1 MRNCSH
7 CNKYVLMEDEIGR
20 DTKMS
25 HFDFEKIYK
34 MIFKAY
40 RSCPIHGLKNEHKGN
55 GKPKGIW
62 AGTLTKSTTDEEIT
76 EEDMINA
83 IKKIF
88 TQKTCPVKRYIWYL
102 EYTAKNVPHIHFI
115 YECESAGRIHQKV
128 FKRYWKIWD
137 ESVKVGKGHRG
148 GYHRLC
154 ESELA
159 YKEYISK
166 DGSQKSENKWLPIS
180 IEDAPQDQGRPPP
193 TNGD

>member
-1 MRNCSH
+1 
-7 CNKYVLMEDEIGR
+7 MEDEMGR

-25 HFDFEKIYK
+25 PSDFERIYK

-40 RSCPIHGLKNEHKGN
+40 RACPIHGLKNEHKGN
-55 GKPKGIW
+55 GKPKGVW
-62 AGTLTKSTTDEEIT
+62 AGTLTISTDDDIT
-76 EEDMINA
+76 QEDMIVS

-115 YECESAGRIHQKV
+115 YECETGGRIHQKV
-128 FKRYWKIWD
+128 FKRYHKIWD
-137 ESVKVGKGHRG
+137 ESTKIGKGFRG

-159 YKEYISK
+159 YKEYIAK
-166 DGSQKSENKWLPIS
+166 DGSKYSDNKWTPLV
-180 IEDAPQDQGRPPP
+180 ENAPQSPNSPQAQDENQTLRRPQIQD
-193 TNGD
+193 GECE

>member
-1 MRNCSH
+1 M
-7 CNKYVLMEDEIGR
+7 GR

-25 HFDFEKIYK
+25 PQDFERLYKI
-34 MIFKAY
+34 IFKAY
-40 RSCPIHGLKNEHKGN
+40 RTCPIHGLKNEHKGN

-62 AGTLTKSTTDEEIT
+62 AGTLTKSTSDEDVS

-83 IKKIF
+83 MKKIF

-115 YECESAGRIHQKV
+115 YECESGGRIHQKV

-148 GYHRLC
+148 GYHKLC

-166 DGSQKSENKWLPIS
+166 DASQKSENKWLALS
-180 IEDAPQDQGRPPP
+180 IEDAPQSPNCSSPKNEDQEVRRTQTPSGEC
-193 TNGD
+193 